1 MSSLSDEELMAGFR
15 DSEDESAIEEL
26 IERHSSAGLAVARII
41 LRCEQSAEDALQ
53 EAFVRVVR
61 HRDRFGK
68 DRAFAPW
75 FYTLLRNVCRDML
88 RRRKA
93 HQVMVDVLALFGRAE
108 EQTTLE
114 PGVPLGMLDLLPAIE
129 RDVLYYRIV
138 CEMTLEEAAAA
149 CGCSL
154 EAAKKRSQRGLAFL
168 RARLAG
174 EESAGA
180 LSA

>member
-1 MSSLSDEELMAGFR
+1 VSSLSDEELMAGFR

-26 IERHSSAGLAVARII
+26 IARHSSAGLAVARTM

-61 HRDRFGK
+61 HRDRFGSG
-68 DRAFAPW
+68 RAFAPW

-88 RRRKA
+88 RRRRA
-93 HQVMVDVLALFGRAE
+93 HQAMVDVLALFGRAE
-108 EQTTLE
+108 EHLQ
-114 PGVPLGMLDLLPAIE
+114 PQPAAPLGMLVLLPANE
-129 RDVLYYRIV
+129 RDVLYYRVV

-168 RARLAG
+168 RARLSG
-174 EESAGA
+174 EETVGA